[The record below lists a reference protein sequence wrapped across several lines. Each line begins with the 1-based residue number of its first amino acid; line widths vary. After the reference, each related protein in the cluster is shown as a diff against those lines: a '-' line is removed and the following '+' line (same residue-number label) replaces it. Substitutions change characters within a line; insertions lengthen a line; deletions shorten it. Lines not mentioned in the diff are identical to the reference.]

1 MWKIIAAAVATAAAA
16 HGIGF
21 GVGAFGG
28 VALPEG
34 DTAARDGRII
44 NYGPLKGGDAGSS
57 AAWGGK
63 ALVALTPALSVELAV
78 AYHRNHG
85 TKHWEEDEWLDEPKL
100 TLVPI
105 TLGGRYAFALGAG
118 GVYVAAGGGYFLET
132 LGLVGGGWGPVT
144 IVSHGDVDINAP
156 GAYVAAGAI
165 GAKWL
170 DDAVQVAAATAARA
184 SLLLSWNFKHLVDYE
199 RIQRFNAVNLA
210 NGYGLIDIRSPKEIG
225 HGDNEDV

>member
-34 DTAARDGRII
+34 DTAARDGRVI
-44 NYGPLKGGDAGSS
+44 NYGTLKGGDAGSS

-63 ALVALTPALSVELAV
+63 ALLAVTPALSVELAV

-156 GAYVAAGAI
+156 GAYVAAGLTYRLGKFELEA
-165 GAKWL
+165 GPRFF
-170 DDAVQVAAATAARA
+170 AVGNKGEYDYTYEAMQIFPHTYETEVRSAVIYKGFNDR
-184 SLLLSWNFKHLVDYE
+184 FVD
-199 RIQRFNAVNLA
+199 ILAGVN
-210 NGYGLIDIRSPKEIG
+210 YYFM
-225 HGDNEDV
+225 